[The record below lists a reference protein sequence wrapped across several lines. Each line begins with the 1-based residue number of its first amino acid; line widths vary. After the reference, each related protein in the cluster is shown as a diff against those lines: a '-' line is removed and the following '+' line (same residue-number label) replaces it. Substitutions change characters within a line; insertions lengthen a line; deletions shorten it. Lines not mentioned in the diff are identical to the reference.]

1 MQTEQPN
8 SAPDAIVPHDEDTAA
23 NVLRDTGDDAQP
35 GGGGLGPRSAN
46 TGGTPQH
53 GTAPNAPVDTG
64 LPGADPA
71 AEARRQATN
80 PS

>member
-1 MQTEQPN
+1 MPTEQPSN
-8 SAPDAIVPHDEDTAA
+8 APDTLTSRDVDTAA
-23 NVLRDTGDDAQP
+23 DVLNDEALDTQP

-46 TGGTPQH
+46 TGATPH

-64 LPGADPA
+64 LPDADPA
-71 AEARRQATN
+71 AEARRQATD